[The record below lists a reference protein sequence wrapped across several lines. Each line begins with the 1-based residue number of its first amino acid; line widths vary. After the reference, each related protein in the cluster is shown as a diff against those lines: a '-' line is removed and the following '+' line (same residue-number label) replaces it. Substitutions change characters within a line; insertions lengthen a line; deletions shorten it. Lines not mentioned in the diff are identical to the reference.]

1 MSRDKPTLSISHCIY
16 KFKSVHYTILG
27 EHNLNKRDTTT
38 MRRIKKLLCGAYTF
52 ESRTPP
58 LSLLLLMLLVGKPY
72 TRNKDSCNEERATP
86 IADGAQICALG
97 ANDWNG

>member
-1 MSRDKPTLSISHCIY
+1 
-16 KFKSVHYTILG
+16 
-27 EHNLNKRDTTT
+27 
-38 MRRIKKLLCGAYTF
+38 MRRIKRLLYDVYAF

-72 TRNKDSCNEERATP
+72 TRNRDSCNEDRATP
-86 IADGAQICALG
+86 IADGAQICALE